1 MLTEYSFCVL
11 LVFIYFGGFFL
22 HIYFHLINFRFF
34 YIGTP
39 FRLFFSDNVIKYCI
53 MSQMSYE
60 MMSEDNKAIC
70 QLITR

>member
-11 LVFIYFGGFFL
+11 LVFIYFGVFS
-22 HIYFHLINFRFF
+22 
-34 YIGTP
+34 YIFIFILFSFGTP
-39 FRLFFSDNVIKYCI
+39 FRLVFSDDVIKYCI